1 MATSST
7 GPDPHARG
15 DVATIAFAASTYARV
30 DVTVKVVD
38 GEDDGKVDAL
48 CEGAAGR
55 QFGELPRS
63 QDEDGGE
70 TAVKWQWYRGGSL
83 NHP

>member
-1 MATSST
+1 M
-7 GPDPHARG
+7 
-15 DVATIAFAASTYARV
+15 
-30 DVTVKVVD
+30 
-38 GEDDGKVDAL
+38 DAL

-70 TAVKWQWYRGGSL
+70 TAVKWQWYRGGTSATTADEL
-83 NHP
+83 SVLVATDTD